1 MDEDEL
7 EVSNKDNNSPAGPFV
22 GFFIVVVDDND
33 VVGNDSI
40 GWDDETFSLS
50 ETVVTVGIVLFVVIV
65 AFVVIVGAGAAIVEV
80 ADNNVDNIEEEGWD
94 VAVTLEL

>member
-22 GFFIVVVDDND
+22 GFFIVVVDDNV

-50 ETVVTVGIVLFVVIV
+50 ETVVTVVIV

-80 ADNNVDNIEEEGWD
+80 ADNNVDNIEEEEWD